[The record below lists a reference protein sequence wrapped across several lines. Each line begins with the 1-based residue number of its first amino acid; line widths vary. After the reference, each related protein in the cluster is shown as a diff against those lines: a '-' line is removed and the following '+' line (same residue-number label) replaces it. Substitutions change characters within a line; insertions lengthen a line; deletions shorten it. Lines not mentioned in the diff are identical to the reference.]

1 MMSKQQMMIVTTND
15 DIKTIKDEE
24 QAIDG
29 DDDYNRR

>member
-1 MMSKQQMMIVTTND
+1 MMMIVTTND